1 MVDTELLEQLKIPSE
16 MEVAPLKLS
25 PLHCLLEVAI
35 GCTVN
40 CRAGAIIY
48 RVLEFRAIIN

>member
-1 MVDTELLEQLKIPSE
+1 MSHIELLEQLKIPSE

-40 CRAGAIIY
+40 CRASVIVY
-48 RVLEFRAIIN
+48 RVLEFMAIIN